1 MATKKSTKKKAAKR
15 TASKKVQAA
24 PPIMLY
30 SSGLRRTAQ
39 MQQATTSVTS
49 ANSPQYA
56 SMSPLF
62 YDYRWSSPDKFYF
75 PRSRAVANRIWR
87 EVYIRDPAVAA
98 ATDMYA
104 ELPWS
109 TFDITGIDDADIRKT
124 YEDMFNEINLVP
136 KMPNLTKDF
145 LITGELILHAIFNSS
160 RGIWERVISHN
171 PDYIRV
177 EGMGLAFE
185 QPLLWL
191 RPTPEIRKLINSPD
205 PKIRQLQKL
214 IPKDILNAFR
224 MNKEVALDPLNTTY
238 IPRLTT
244 STSLRGTSLYTRLF
258 RVIMYE
264 DFIVNASLAVAQ
276 RNAAPLRIFK
286 LGDPKTDW
294 LPNADVE
301 AQFAEMLA
309 AAESDPLGAI
319 IMHHNVSVEY
329 AGVSDKVILISR
341 EWDFIER
348 VKLLALGVAKS
359 YLMGE
364 TSFAASVAG
373 LQILME
379 RLAALRNKFEQ
390 EWIIKR
396 LCEPIAEMHEFYK
409 RSKSELDHRIRM
421 QRPEERQL
429 IVPQLK
435 WHKSLDAVQDVSVLS
450 VWDRLYGYGM
460 LSERTYAAGAGV
472 DLEVERKNKLEEAK
486 FQEERQKELEDLG
499 IAPEEEEEP
508 EMGGAPLGRGAP
520 PPPPPEAS
528 LKRRGNANPYGDY
541 PSDEPHFQDK
551 QAELEERL
559 SNLVDTEN
567 KIHIDEVLETVQDVE
582 DDNII
587 EMRAKASNLNE
598 AQKMLPP
605 AGKGLLTG

>member
-1 MATKKSTKKKAAKR
+1 MMTKITKKKASKK
-15 TASKKVQAA
+15 TSSKKVQAA
-24 PPIMLY
+24 PPVMLY
-30 SSGLRRTAQ
+30 SSGLKRTA
-39 MQQATTSVTS
+39 QQATTSVTS
-49 ANSPQYA
+49 TNSPQYA

-109 TFDITGIDDADIRKT
+109 KFDLTGIDDPDIRKI
-124 YEDMFNEINLVP
+124 YEDMFNEINIVP
-136 KMPNLTKDF
+136 KLQNFTRDY

-191 RPTPEIRKLINSPD
+191 RPTPEIRKLINSPE
-205 PKIRQLQKL
+205 PRIRELQKL
-214 IPKDILNAFR
+214 IPRNILNAFR
-224 MNKEVALDPLNTTY
+224 MNQEVMLDPLNTTY

-294 LPNADVE
+294 LPDAEVE

-364 TSFAASVAG
+364 TSFSSAIAG
-373 LQILME
+373 MQILLE
-379 RLAALRNKFEQ
+379 RLSALRYKFEH

-396 LCEPIAEMHEFYK
+396 LCEPVAEMHEFYK
-409 RSKSELDHRIRM
+409 RSQSELDHRIRI
-421 QRPEERQL
+421 QRPEEREL

-435 WHKSLDAVQDVSVLS
+435 WHKSLDPVQDVSVLG
-450 VWDRLYGYGM
+450 VWDRLYGYGLM
-460 LSERTYAAGAGV
+460 SDRTYSAGAGV
-472 DLEVERKNKLEEAK
+472 DLEVERKNQIEEAQFKIERQEELEEI
-486 FQEERQKELEDLG
+486 G
-499 IAPEEEEEP
+499 IVPEEEEP
-508 EMGGAPLGRGAP
+508 ETGGLPLGRGAP

-528 LKRRGNANPYGDY
+528 IRKRGEYNPYGDY
-541 PSDEPHFQDK
+541 TSNDPQFLNKQD
-551 QAELEERL
+551 ELEDRL
-559 SNLVDTEN
+559 ANLVDSEN
-567 KIHIDEVLETVQDVE
+567 KVHIEEVLETMQDIEE
-582 DDNII
+582 DNVL
-587 EMRAKASNLNE
+587 EMRSKAGNLKE
-598 AQKMLPP
+598 AQKLLPP
-605 AGKGLLTG
+605 AGKDLLTG